1 MILSKRMIPFLT
13 TIPKSATRPIIPG
26 NESGCRNMV
35 RPTNTPMRESGIVT
49 STRAESLYESNRRT
63 NVATMRSNP
72 NIIATPSDA
81 TDFAFSSL
89 AHP

>member
-1 MILSKRMIPFLT
+1 MPFLT

-26 NESGCRNMV
+26 KESGCRNMV

-72 NIIATPSDA
+72 NIIAIPSDA